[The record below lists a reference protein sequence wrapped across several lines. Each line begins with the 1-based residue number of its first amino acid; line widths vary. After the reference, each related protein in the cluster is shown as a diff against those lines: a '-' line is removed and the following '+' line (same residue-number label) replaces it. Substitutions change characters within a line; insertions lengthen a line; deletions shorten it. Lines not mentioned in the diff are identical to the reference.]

1 MSPLVPYEFDAERF
15 SRWMSYVL
23 RHNPDRYG
31 LQPDRHGYVDLDAF
45 LLIAQRRY
53 PALTPERLRTL
64 VEGAGAGRFEIAVNR
79 VRARY
84 GHSIPV
90 DPPGPPVVPPARL
103 YHGADVSRADTIL
116 AEGLYP
122 VDRRMVHVSR
132 TAEEALSLARRKTT
146 QPVLIAI
153 DAREA
158 HRQGVAFYA
167 EGNVYL
173 AATIPLQFL
182 TRQPLPESGCGIL
195 KQ

>member
-1 MSPLVPYEFDAERF
+1 MIPYEFDAERF

-53 PALTPERLRTL
+53 PTLTTERLHTL
-64 VEGAGAGRFEIAVNR
+64 IAEAGAARFEIAANR

-103 YHGADVSRADTIL
+103 YHGADASRADAIL
-116 AEGLYP
+116 AEGLRP
-122 VDRRMVHVSR
+122 TERRMVHVSR
-132 TAEEALSLARRKTT
+132 TAEEALSIAQRKTT
-146 QPVLIAI
+146 QPIVIAI
-153 DAREA
+153 DAQTA

-173 AATIPLQFL
+173 AAAIPPQFL
-182 TRQPLPESGCGIL
+182 QLEDVS
-195 KQ
+195 